1 MISDAAPAPGFEPPA
16 ADTELIVCRST
27 PWYHKRR
34 IAMLLL
40 VFGFSIA
47 FFYDWKIRYPKHQE
61 AQAENRRLVAES
73 GETDGTAAYA
83 KIAEGKGWPAK
94 PDLNKDYDYAIKE
107 QLFFG
112 ILTAVCGAV
121 MLYFYIRTTRGALSA
136 DADSFT
142 TADGRRVPFA
152 IAFRIDRRKWQ
163 HKGLAYVFYRDGA
176 GKEKRAVID
185 DLIFG
190 GAVRVLDRLSAN
202 FKGEVIDLAKTPEPD
217 SDKKEPEESAGAT
230 PVEQQPEVAAAD
242 DSPR

>member
-1 MISDAAPAPGFEPPA
+1 MTSDAAPAPGFEPPA
-16 ADTELIVCRST
+16 AATELIVCRST

-61 AQAENRRLVAES
+61 AQEENRRLVAES

-83 KIAEGKGWPAK
+83 KIAEEKGWPAK
-94 PDLNKDYDYAIKE
+94 PDLHKDYDYAIKE

-121 MLYFYIRTTRGALSA
+121 MLYFYIRTTRGALTA
-136 DADSFT
+136 DAVSFT
-142 TADGRRVPFA
+142 TPCGRRVPFA
-152 IAFRIDRRKWQ
+152 SAFRIDRRKWQ
-163 HKGLAYVFYRDGA
+163 HKGLAYVFYRDGE
-176 GKEKRAVID
+176 GKEQRAVID

-190 GAVRVLDRLSAN
+190 GAVRILDRLSAN
-202 FKGEVIDLAKTPEPD
+202 FKGEVIDLAKTPDPGDE
-217 SDKKEPEESAGAT
+217 KKEQEEPADGT
-230 PVEQQPEVAAAD
+230 PADKQPEVAAAE
-242 DSPR
+242 DSLR